1 MPHSPTSFDPVI
13 ERIRAQLVEAA
24 GDSPGG
30 AVDVDDLVHARLEPA
45 RAARCASRPPQLPDE
60 VRERLGVDAL
70 WSHQA
75 DALELVLH
83 GTSTVLAT
91 GTASGKSLVAQAA
104 IGAACAGPRPA
115 TALLLYPTK
124 ALGHDQL
131 RALDALDLP
140 GVVAAAYDGDSTD
153 VERAWVRRH
162 ANVICT
168 NPDMLHVGLLPRHA
182 QWATFLR
189 RLRYV
194 VVDETHTLRGIFGG
208 HVAHVL
214 RRLRRTCAAVGAD
227 PTFIFASAT
236 VADAADLCTR
246 LCATEVS
253 EVTDD
258 GSPRSERLVAI
269 ANPPLLDPTSGARA
283 SAHQVTAR
291 AAAALVEAGH
301 RTIVFCRS
309 RHATETVTAAMRR
322 HLPDALQG
330 AVQPYRAGY
339 LAAERR
345 ALEADL
351 AGGRLRAVVAEA
363 KMEKNPRSAPAA
375 AQVRRSR
382 RRTWATCPPKMP
394 AQGVGLHGERG
405 KRGRRRTSSG

>member
-1 MPHSPTSFDPVI
+1 M
-13 ERIRAQLVEAA
+13 
-24 GDSPGG
+24 
-30 AVDVDDLVHARLEPA
+30 
-45 RAARCASRPPQLPDE
+45 
-60 VRERLGVDAL
+60 DAL

-345 ALEADL
+345 GAR
-351 AGGRLRAVVAEA
+351 GR
-363 KMEKNPRSAPAA
+363 PRRWPPP
-375 AQVRRSR
+375 R
-382 RRTWATCPPKMP
+382 RRRHQRARAGHRHRRARCLRRPRLPGNDRLVPSADRTGGTRLFGVARAARRRAGP
-394 AQGVGLHGERG
+394 ARPVPGRAPRRALRPTGGAGRGERREPVRARPATG
-405 KRGRRRTSSG
+405 LRGR